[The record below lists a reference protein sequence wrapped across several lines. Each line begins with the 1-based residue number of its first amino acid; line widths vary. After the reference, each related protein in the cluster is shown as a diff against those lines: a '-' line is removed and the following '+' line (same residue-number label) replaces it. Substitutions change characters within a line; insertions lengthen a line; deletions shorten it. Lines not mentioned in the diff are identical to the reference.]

1 MNKVELY
8 LNPLEHT
15 ILERALY
22 ELKNKVK
29 AQSDI
34 YGIIPDINN
43 LIKQLHNNKAV
54 K

>member
-1 MNKVELY
+1 MNKLELY
-8 LNPLEHT
+8 VNPLERT

-34 YGIIPDINN
+34 YGIVPEINN
-43 LIKQLHNNKAV
+43 LIKQLHENKGE
-54 K
+54 

>member
-1 MNKVELY
+1 MNRLELY
-8 LNPLEHT
+8 LNPLERT

-34 YGIIPDINN
+34 YGIVPEINN
-43 LIKQLHNNKAV
+43 LIKQLHENKGE
-54 K
+54 